1 MKLPSSL
8 ALLCLALSFGCSK
21 KEPEPVNE
29 AATAAE
35 QPVAEQ
41 PAEAAPAQPASA
53 TAAKDWDKVVAEIL
67 QLRRPG
73 ITDAQR
79 DRMLALQD
87 ELASASASDPAAATA
102 FQNLSRIINQR

>member
-1 MKLPSSL
+1 MAETP
-8 ALLCLALSFGCSK
+8 
-21 KEPEPVNE
+21 P
-29 AATAAE
+29 TAE
-35 QPVAEQ
+35 QPVAEP
-41 PAEAAPAQPASA
+41 PAEPAPAQAAPATP
-53 TAAKDWDKVVAEIL
+53 AKDWDKVVAEIL

-87 ELASASASDPAAATA
+87 ELAAASASDPAAATA